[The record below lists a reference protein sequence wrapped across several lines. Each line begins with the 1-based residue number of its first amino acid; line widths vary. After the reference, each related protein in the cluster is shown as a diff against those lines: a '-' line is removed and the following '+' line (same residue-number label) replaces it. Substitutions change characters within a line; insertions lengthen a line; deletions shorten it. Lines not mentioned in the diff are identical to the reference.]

1 MLATLASCDQVIF
14 EISLYV
20 LSQYVRVCF
29 VKLKT
34 EFREIRH
41 SWQINE
47 ITRLNERIFFS
58 CTLFIGV
65 FFVCFSINCI
75 KALLIRLTI
84 MEMAVQE
91 IVAFVVILMNHSA
104 IMILIMYSSSD
115 IKTKVFLQTKKV
127 TVL

>member
-1 MLATLASCDQVIF
+1 MCTCLD
-14 EISLYV
+14 
-20 LSQYVRVCF
+20 VCLCF
-29 VKLKT
+29 LKLKT
-34 EFREIRH
+34 KFREIRN
-41 SWQINE
+41 SWQFNE

-58 CTLFIGV
+58 CTLFIGG
-65 FFVCFSINCI
+65 FFVCFNINCI
-75 KALLIRLTI
+75 KTLLIRLII

>member
-1 MLATLASCDQVIF
+1 MKEYFSVV
-14 EISLYV
+14 LY
-20 LSQYVRVCF
+20 
-29 VKLKT
+29 
-34 EFREIRH
+34 
-41 SWQINE
+41 W
-47 ITRLNERIFFS
+47 
-58 CTLFIGV
+58 G
-65 FFVCFSINCI
+65 FFVCISINCI

-91 IVAFVVILMNHSA
+91 SVAFVVILMNHSA

>member
-1 MLATLASCDQVIF
+1 MGTFL
-14 EISLYV
+14 
-20 LSQYVRVCF
+20 VCLRL
-29 VKLKT
+29 KLKT
-34 EFREIRH
+34 EFRGIRH

-91 IVAFVVILMNHSA
+91 ILAFVVILMNHSA